1 MLKIKESNPAK
12 PLRVMIYGS
21 EGVGKSTLGAK
32 SENPIFISP
41 EGGTDQLTDI
51 NGKPVKSI
59 ADVNTWDD
67 VLAALVSLMNEK
79 HDFKT
84 LVLDSADWVEK
95 LAHQKIIGESGKDI
109 IRANGGY
116 GAGYR
121 QSEVMHKHLIEAL
134 SHLRELKN
142 MNIIII
148 AHTHVRPV
156 KDPEMLEQYDSFEIK
171 CHEFV
176 SSLYRE
182 WVDGLFFVRFNT
194 YLKTDESGKSKAL
207 TDGGRTLYTVKK
219 PAFQAKNRYGMPE
232 SLPFTFDSWKE
243 ISGYAKGGIVQ
254 ETPATVYSEIQEM
267 LKTAPEDIKQKAT
280 DATEKNK
287 SNKTKLIAIRNQLKT
302 IGETHATRN
311 V

>member
-12 PLRVMIYGS
+12 PVRIMVYGA

-32 SENPIFISP
+32 SDSPIFISP

-51 NGKPVKSI
+51 HGAPIKSL

-67 VLAALVSLMNEK
+67 LINSLNALLNEK

-84 LVLDSADWVEK
+84 LVLDSADWIEK

-121 QSEVMHKHLIEAL
+121 QSENMHKHLIELLA
-134 SHLRELKN
+134 SLREKKN
-142 MNIIII
+142 MNIVII

-194 YLKTDESGKSKAL
+194 FLKTDESGKAKAL
-207 TDGGRTLYTVKK
+207 TDGARTLYTVKK

-232 SLPFTFDSWKE
+232 SIEFNLDAWST
-243 ISGYAKGGIVQ
+243 ISKYAKKGVVEESSEVIF
-254 ETPATVYSEIQEM
+254 AEIQEM
-267 LKTAPEDIKQKAT
+267 LKTAPEDIKVKAT
-280 DATEKNK
+280 ENTFKHKN
-287 SNKTKLIAIRNQLKT
+287 NKKQLVAIRERLKT
-302 IGETHATRN
+302 LQGETHAN
-311 V
+311 

>member
-1 MLKIKESNPAK
+1 M
-12 PLRVMIYGS
+12 VYGP
-21 EGVGKSTLGAK
+21 EGIGKSTLGAK
-32 SENPIFISP
+32 SDNPIFISP
-41 EGGTDQLTDI
+41 EGGTDQLTDAY
-51 NGKPVKSI
+51 GKPVKSLS
-59 ADVNTWDD
+59 DVNTWDD
-67 VLAALVSLMNEK
+67 VVNSLNLLMAEK

-84 LVLDSADWVEK
+84 LVLDSADWIEK

-116 GAGYR
+116 GSGYR
-121 QSEVMHKHLIEAL
+121 QAETMHKGLIEQLAQ
-134 SHLRELKN
+134 LREKRN
-142 MNIIII
+142 MNIVII

-194 YLKTDESGKSKAL
+194 FVKTDDTGKSKAL
-207 TDGGRTLYTVKK
+207 TDGARTLYTVKR

-243 ISGYAKGGIVQ
+243 ILAYAKKGIVQ
-254 ETPATVYSEIQEM
+254 ETPEMVYSEIQEL
-267 LKTAPEDIKQKAT
+267 LKTSPEDIKVKAT
-280 DATEKNK
+280 ENTEKNK
-287 SNKTKLIAIRNQLKT
+287 NNKKQLIAIRDRLKT
-302 IGETHATRN
+302 IQGESHAN
-311 V
+311 

>member
-12 PLRVMIYGS
+12 PVRIMVYGP

-32 SENPIFISP
+32 SDSPIFISP
-41 EGGTDQLTDI
+41 EGGTDQLTDAQ
-51 NGKPVKSI
+51 GSPVKSI

-67 VLAALVSLMNEK
+67 VISSLNSLMNEK
-79 HDFKT
+79 HEFKT
-84 LVLDSADWVEK
+84 LVLDSADWIEK

-121 QSEVMHKHLIEAL
+121 QSENMHKHLIELLAQ
-134 SHLRELKN
+134 LREKKN
-142 MNIIII
+142 MNIVII

-194 YLKTDESGKSKAL
+194 FLKTDESGKSKAL
-207 TDGGRTLYTVKK
+207 TDGSRTLYTVKK

-232 SLPFTFDSWKE
+232 SIEFTLDAWKT
-243 ISGYAKGGIVQ
+243 ISQYAKKGIVQ
-254 ETPATVYSEIQEM
+254 ETSEMIYFEIQEM
-267 LKTAPEDIKQKAT
+267 LKVAPEDIKQKAIEN
-280 DATEKNK
+280 TEKNK
-287 SNKTKLIAIRNQLKT
+287 SNKKQLVAIRDRLKT
-302 IGETHATRN
+302 IGESKHAN
-311 V
+311 